1 MISIYEN
8 QFNGMTIDIIK
19 SFDSKP
25 KQSINYHANE
35 SINQF

>member
-8 QFNGMTIDIIK
+8 ELNKMIIDIIK
-19 SFDSKP
+19 SFHSKP